1 MADTE
6 KGFNLSESCIL
17 GMTHCFSVVCISR
30 HRCDRRYLR
39 GMFRRS
45 ICGDQYSN
53 QSNKDTAG
61 NAQNTDTKEGNI
73 RKFFSDYKAQYRTQ
87 PPCCNNP

>member
-1 MADTE
+1 
-6 KGFNLSESCIL
+6 
-17 GMTHCFSVVCISR
+17 
-30 HRCDRRYLR
+30 
-39 GMFRRS
+39 MFRRS

-53 QSNKDTAG
+53 QSNKDTAD
-61 NAQNTDTKEGNI
+61 NAKNTDTKEGNI